1 MFQRD
6 DKLKIFDALLFNV
19 AFLVIIWTL
28 WLIEYAEPGIGIK
41 AWGTRPRSIEGLVGI
56 ISTPFLHGSFEHIKG
71 NTLSFLTLS
80 TFLIFFY
87 RSIAFPVL
95 GWLYV
100 ASGVVLWLIA
110 GGGNHIGA
118 SGVIY
123 GLAAFLFLS
132 GIVRR
137 DPFLLRVSLAVAF
150 LYGSIVWWVL
160 PIDPQ
165 VSWEGHMAGVVVGSV
180 LAVVYRNRG
189 PERRKYRWEADEE
202 AEREAEA
209 RAAEAAELVD
219 EQDPLADYWQRG
231 TTTEGQEF
239 VYRRREP

>member
-6 DKLKIFDALLFNV
+6 DKLKIFDALLFNA
-19 AFLVIIWTL
+19 AFLVVIWTL
-28 WLIEYAEPGIGIK
+28 WLVEYAEPGIGLK
-41 AWGTRPRSIEGLVGI
+41 AWGTRPRSLEGLVGI

-71 NTLSFLTLS
+71 NSLSFLTLS
-80 TFLIFFY
+80 SFLIFFY

-95 GWLYV
+95 GWLYGV
-100 ASGVVLWLIA
+100 SGVVLWLIA
-110 GGGNHIGA
+110 GSGNHIGA

-123 GLAAFLFLS
+123 GLASFLFLS

-165 VSWEGHMAGVVVGSV
+165 VSWEGHLAGVLVGSV

-209 RAAEAAELVD
+209 RAEEAAEQV
-219 EQDPLADYWQRG
+219 EEHDPLADYWQRG
-231 TTTEGQEF
+231 TTTDGQEF
-239 VYRRREP
+239 VYRRRQP